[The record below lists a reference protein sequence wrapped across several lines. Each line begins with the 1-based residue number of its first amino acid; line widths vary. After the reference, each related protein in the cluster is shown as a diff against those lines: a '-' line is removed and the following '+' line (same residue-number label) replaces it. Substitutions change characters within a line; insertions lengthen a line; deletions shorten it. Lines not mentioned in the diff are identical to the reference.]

1 MDEYERKRLL
11 DRARRNS
18 GTIGTDLPETV
29 TVQGTE
35 IDLREF
41 VFECKRVEGLSE
53 DQRDRVDEVKRQ
65 LKRERLARIQRIDD
79 GDVSAQEGEAL
90 VEAIRGFDRALTA
103 LDGLDTPSYSETLRQ
118 KRKQDARRLL
128 SLVEQLPD

>member
-11 DRARRNS
+11 GEARRNS
-18 GTIGTDLPETV
+18 GTIGTDLPDSV
-29 TVQGTE
+29 TVEGAE
-35 IDLREF
+35 VDLREF

-65 LKRERLARIQRIDD
+65 LKRERLARIQSIAD
-79 GDVSAQEGEAL
+79 GDVSVEEGERL
-90 VEAIRGFDRALTA
+90 VDEVQGFDRAITA
-103 LDGLDTPSYSETLRQ
+103 LEGLDSPSYSETLRQ
-118 KRKQDARRLL
+118 KNQQDAQRLL

>member
-18 GTIGTDLPETV
+18 GTIGTDLPGTV

-65 LKRERLARIQRIDD
+65 LKRERLARIQRLDD
-79 GDVSAQEGEAL
+79 GDVSVEEGEAL
-90 VEAIRGFDRALTA
+90 VEEIRGFDRAFTA
-103 LDGLDTPSYSETLRQ
+103 LDGLDAPSYSETLRQ